1 MQLRVA
7 NIATIQIV
15 EFATTNCNNCNYQL
29 QFRRIRN
36 NNFTWDRSQDLSH
49 QILML
54 YQVSYLEWWKY
65 VWQMLYRTK
74 FSFNFATIGCCNQW
88 MQYLQLRVVL
98 LYCNQ
103 IIAGITIVWLQ
114 QLKVAN
120 IATIYCTSVAL
131 WLQIFAVYCNNL
143 YFAHTFHKSFSPLK
157 ECFDN
162 LKGIEKVRFI
172 WETTYYRNI
181 T

>member
-1 MQLRVA
+1 
-7 NIATIQIV
+7 
-15 EFATTNCNNCNYQL
+15 
-29 QFRRIRN
+29 
-36 NNFTWDRSQDLSH
+36 
-49 QILML
+49 
-54 YQVSYLEWWKY
+54 
-65 VWQMLYRTK
+65 MLYRTK

-131 WLQIFAVYCNNL
+131 WLQILAVYPQKMTLDQKIFLNFKGSPFYANKN
-143 YFAHTFHKSFSPLK
+143 HKIQQIQLSLFTTLFLLLNFRCKPLN
-157 ECFDN
+157 F
-162 LKGIEKVRFI
+162 
-172 WETTYYRNI
+172 
-181 T
+181 

>member
-1 MQLRVA
+1 
-7 NIATIQIV
+7 
-15 EFATTNCNNCNYQL
+15 
-29 QFRRIRN
+29 
-36 NNFTWDRSQDLSH
+36 
-49 QILML
+49 
-54 YQVSYLEWWKY
+54 
-65 VWQMLYRTK
+65 MLYRTK

-131 WLQIFAVYCNNL
+131 WLQIFAVCCEKMFCSKMMAAAFFTSTVSINRQSFISF
-143 YFAHTFHKSFSPLK
+143 FAHKNVRIQLILVRTWWFFEKMLAL
-157 ECFDN
+157 N
-162 LKGIEKVRFI
+162 LFNHWNNKYYEKFRRFYDKI
-172 WETTYYRNI
+172 KLL
-181 T
+181 